1 MLAVLIVACPCALG
15 LATPMSVMVGIGKG
29 AKNGILIKN
38 SEALEKLEK
47 ANVLVVDKTG
57 TITEGKPSVSE
68 VVSANDKFAE
78 KDILQIAASVNKNS
92 THPLAQAMTD
102 KAKDDNVHLLDVV
115 QFENI
120 SGKGVKGKIHHMTAI
135 LGTPRLMEEQKVEIS
150 PEMRKK
156 IEELQKKG
164 NSVSVLAIDGSIA
177 GLVAAFD
184 ALKKSSVEVI
194 KRFMDEGVEVYMF
207 TGDNQNTADIVAK
220 EAGIKHAQGSL
231 LPEDKLKGIKDLQEA
246 GKKVIMVGDGI
257 NDAPAL
263 TQADV
268 GIAMGTGT
276 DVAIQSAEI
285 TLIKGDLVGVHKAF
299 KLSKA
304 MLRNIKQNLLFAF
317 LYNVIGI
324 PIAAGLLYP
333 TFGILMSPMIA
344 AAAMSLSS
352 VSVILNSLR
361 LNTVKLD

>member
-1 MLAVLIVACPCALG
+1 M
-15 LATPMSVMVGIGKG
+15 T
-29 AKNGILIKN
+29 
-38 SEALEKLEK
+38 EK
-47 ANVLVVDKTG
+47 AKENG
-57 TITEGKPSVSE
+57 
-68 VVSANDKFAE
+68 
-78 KDILQIAASVNKNS
+78 LQF
-92 THPLAQAMTD
+92 
-102 KAKDDNVHLLDVV
+102 LDVTH
-115 QFENI
+115 FENI
-120 SGKGVKGKIHHMTAI
+120 SGKGVKGHIFHMTVL
-135 LGTPRLMEEQKVEIS
+135 LGTPKLMTEQHIDLSEEQK
-150 PEMRKK
+150 KK

-164 NSVSVLAIDGSIA
+164 NSVSVLAIDGKLA
-177 GLVAAFD
+177 GIIAAFD
-184 ALKKSSVEVI
+184 ALKKSSIEVI
-194 KRFMDEGVEVYMF
+194 QRFISEGVEVYMF

-220 EAGIKHAQGSL
+220 EAGIQHAKGSL
-231 LPEDKLKGIKDLQEA
+231 LPEDKLKGIKELQQQ

-276 DVAIQSAEI
+276 DVAIQSSEI

-299 KLSKA
+299 KLSKS

-333 TFGILMSPMIA
+333 FFGILMSPMIA

-352 VSVILNSLR
+352 VSVIVNSLR
-361 LNTVKLD
+361 LNAVKLD

>member
-1 MLAVLIVACPCALG
+1 
-15 LATPMSVMVGIGKG
+15 
-29 AKNGILIKN
+29 
-38 SEALEKLEK
+38 
-47 ANVLVVDKTG
+47 
-57 TITEGKPSVSE
+57 
-68 VVSANDKFAE
+68 
-78 KDILQIAASVNKNS
+78 
-92 THPLAQAMTD
+92 
-102 KAKDDNVHLLDVV
+102 
-115 QFENI
+115 
-120 SGKGVKGKIHHMTAI
+120 
-135 LGTPRLMEEQKVEIS
+135 
-150 PEMRKK
+150 
-156 IEELQKKG
+156 
-164 NSVSVLAIDGSIA
+164 
-177 GLVAAFD
+177 VAAFD